1 MNFFD
6 GFSMTKPVLYCA
18 LLQPAGG
25 KKISSVCNSIFF
37 FSRMATMRCDCVPVK
52 QRWKQGNPISCC
64 DPCWSAAQF
73 GEWCCCFDK
82 SPVGVTAGFQRLS
95 ESTESL
101 VYCWVFLLL
110 FFLDKRPPSG
120 GRAKLHSEDGVSKR
134 KTNASFCICLV
145 LSGLMS
151 GFSVENSWGRSIL
164 SHSGPIWHPEDVTEV
179 KLAQ

>member
-1 MNFFD
+1 MDFQCQNQ
-6 GFSMTKPVLYCA
+6 FSIVHYCN
-18 LLQPAGG
+18 LQG
-25 KKISSVCNSIFF
+25 KKISSVSIFFF

-82 SPVGVTAGFQRLS
+82 STGGVTAGFQRLS

-101 VYCWVFLLL
+101 VIVGFFCCCFFFWINVHLVVEGPNCTLRMVWAKGKQMPHFVFACFYQAWCRVFLS
-110 FFLDKRPPSG
+110 R
-120 GRAKLHSEDGVSKR
+120 
-134 KTNASFCICLV
+134 
-145 LSGLMS
+145 
-151 GFSVENSWGRSIL
+151 NSSGRSIL